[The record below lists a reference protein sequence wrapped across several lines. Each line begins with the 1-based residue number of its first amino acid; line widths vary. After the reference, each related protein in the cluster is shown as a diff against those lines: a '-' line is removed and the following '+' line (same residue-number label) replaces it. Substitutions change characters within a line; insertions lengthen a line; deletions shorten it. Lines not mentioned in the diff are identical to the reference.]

1 MSSGGSELA
10 TIITAIPQIVVGVI
24 LMYHFIGISFLAG
37 TGVLIITTSLTY
49 VSSRRSYRFNREIL
63 KKKDQ
68 RMRVTQ
74 ELLDIIRY
82 IKINSIEKYFYKKVD
97 EKRME

>member
-1 MSSGGSELA
+1 
-10 TIITAIPQIVVGVI
+10 
-24 LMYHFIGISFLAG
+24 
-37 TGVLIITTSLTY
+37 
-49 VSSRRSYRFNREIL
+49 
-63 KKKDQ
+63 
-68 RMRVTQ
+68 MRVTQ